1 MHRLYITVVLAM
13 RNLTLHKLRVLLTV
27 LGLIFGVSSVIAML
41 AIAEGASL
49 EAQRQIASL
58 GATNVIITSQK
69 PSDDVNPSKQ
79 QNNDSYIFKFGVTY
93 QDFQRIVSTIPTVVG
108 ATPLREYRKKVRH
121 LEQEIEARIVGVNP
135 DFIKMTGQQ
144 METGRFLHDSD
155 LFYIANVAVL
165 GAEAAEKLF
174 PYGDPVGKS
183 IRIGEDYY
191 FQVVGVTSYKAPS
204 AGTGSS
210 LAAQDFNKDVYIPLT
225 TDRTRFGEIIE
236 NEKQGSFTAERI
248 ELSQITVTV
257 DSMENVKRTAAAL
270 ESMLSQFH
278 PKHDYGITV
287 PLELLEKAEATQ
299 RIFNLVL
306 GSIASISLLVGG
318 IGIMNIMLAT
328 VSERT
333 REIGI
338 RRALGRTR
346 RDIIEQF
353 LIETTVMSSTGG
365 LVGVL
370 AGRGRPAARF
380 LNVRDTRGHPS
391 VVADHRLPDRRL
403 DRGHLRRL
411 PRPTRCHARPGR
423 GPPHRVSPDLRRAT
437 NLLGGRLR
445 SQRAAPD
452 RHSFGQGTG
461 RDAEALRG

>member
-1 MHRLYITVVLAM
+1 MHRLYITVILAM

-49 EAQRQIASL
+49 EAQRQIADL
-58 GATNVIITSQK
+58 GATNVIIRSMK
-69 PSDDVNPSKQ
+69 PTDDVNPSKQ

-93 QDFQRIVSTIPTVVG
+93 DDFQRIKSTFPTVVG

-135 DFIKMTGQQ
+135 DFVKLTGQQ
-144 METGRFLHDSD
+144 MDDGRFLTDAD
-155 LFYIANVAVL
+155 LFYVANVAVL
-165 GAEAAEKLF
+165 GADTALKLF
-174 PYGDPVGKS
+174 PYGDPVGKTV
-183 IRIGEDYY
+183 RIGEEHY

-225 TDRTRFGEIIE
+225 SDRSRFGEVIE
-236 NEKQGSFTAERI
+236 NQKQGSFSAERI
-248 ELSQITVTV
+248 ELSQITVTI
-257 DSMENVKRTAAAL
+257 DSMENVKRTAQSL
-270 ESMLSQFH
+270 ESMLEQFH
-278 PKHDYGITV
+278 PKHDYGVTV

-338 RRALGRTR
+338 RRALGAKR

-353 LIETTVMSSTGG
+353 LIETTVMSSSGG
-365 LVGVL
+365 LIGVL
-370 AGRGRPAARF
+370 LGVLVPPLVSQLSGIPVVIRPWSPLVAF
-380 LNVRDTRGHPS
+380 LIAVTIGVIFGVYP
-391 VVADHRLPDRRL
+391 A
-403 DRGHLRRL
+403 
-411 PRPTRCHARPGR
+411 
-423 GPPHRVSPDLRRAT
+423 RRAAM
-437 NLLGGRLR
+437 LD
-445 SQRAAPD
+445 PV
-452 RHSFGQGTG
+452 
-461 RDAEALRG
+461 EALRTE